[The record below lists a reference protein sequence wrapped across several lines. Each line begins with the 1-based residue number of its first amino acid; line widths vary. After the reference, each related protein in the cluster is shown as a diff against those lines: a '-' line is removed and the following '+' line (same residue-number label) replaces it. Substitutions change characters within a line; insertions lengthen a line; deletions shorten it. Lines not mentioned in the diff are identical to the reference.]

1 MWDPPRNPSEGDTQ
15 SLYSKKPEFQNS
27 DLIDVL
33 KATIQL
39 KWYSWFEK
47 IAAAHE
53 GSLSTSFFG
62 WVPEYFHK
70 STVKIDKWLKP
81 LEKGYV
87 CGVMRDKFISTDT
100 YRLSAA
106 VLSYPRVKQQV
117 RAVETF
123 FPIIMADSGRLVARP
138 PECLIRWAR
147 QVLQKSIESCGSKK
161 LDRRDGAALVKLSLY
176 FDDSLAV
183 ISQVYVGPLLSPFS
197 FGAL

>member
-1 MWDPPRNPSEGDTQ
+1 MFPKQ
-15 SLYSKKPEFQNS
+15 KPEFQNN

-70 STVKIDKWLKP
+70 STVRIDKWFGP

-87 CGVMRDKFISTDT
+87 WC
-100 YRLSAA
+100 YARLGSSALTLA
-106 VLSYPRVKQQV
+106 GYPPRFSHTLESNS
-117 RAVETF
+117 R
-123 FPIIMADSGRLVARP
+123 SGR
-138 PECLIRWAR
+138 
-147 QVLQKSIESCGSKK
+147 
-161 LDRRDGAALVKLSLY
+161 
-176 FDDSLAV
+176 
-183 ISQVYVGPLLSPFS
+183 
-197 FGAL
+197 